1 VSAGSRDKERSV
13 AIPVIDTPQALDD
26 AIAAGRQARRNALAR
41 TARGHGVRI
50 ADVLGML
57 VVLLALAQIFI
68 DPTRAL
74 FPGTIACLAFGSIY
88 ISRKTRRQNAIEAL
102 RDCESLK

>member
-1 VSAGSRDKERSV
+1 V
-13 AIPVIDTPQALDD
+13 AIPVIDSPQALDD

-41 TARGHGVRI
+41 TAQGHGVRI

-57 VVLLALAQIFI
+57 IILVALAQIFI
-68 DPTRAL
+68 DPTRAI
-74 FPGTIACLAFGSIY
+74 FPGAIACLAFGSTY

-102 RDCESLK
+102 RDCESSK